1 MVKLSSNESKLIEKK
16 IELLKAMKAC
26 LKMNY

>member
-1 MVKLSSNESKLIEKK
+1 MVKLSPNESNLIER
-16 IELLKAMKAC
+16 IRVIKAMKAC